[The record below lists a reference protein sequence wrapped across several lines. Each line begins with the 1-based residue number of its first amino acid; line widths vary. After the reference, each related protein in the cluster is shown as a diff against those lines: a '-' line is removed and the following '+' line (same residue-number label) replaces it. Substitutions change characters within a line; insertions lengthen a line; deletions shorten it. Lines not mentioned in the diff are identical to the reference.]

1 MASYGFATTQLSTLT
16 HAKQQQQDQRVALI
30 NSSNHVLCSN
40 ARLATM
46 TPSNNKSTTE
56 QCRNQQG
63 AEPPVDDSMDIS
75 ESTNSNNEEAVLS
88 NNVEKLPFLWQILSK
103 SDNRETPS
111 ATDILQELLDLFRSR
126 LAEPCPRNT
135 TTDMPQG

>member
-1 MASYGFATTQLSTLT
+1 MQHSLPLESLQSRFKTLDAHVEKLNLDVHGFPWFATTQLSTLT

-30 NSSNHVLCSN
+30 DSSNHVLCSN

-75 ESTNSNNEEAVLS
+75 ESTNSNNDA
-88 NNVEKLPFLWQILSK
+88 
-103 SDNRETPS
+103 
-111 ATDILQELLDLFRSR
+111 ALQHVTKFQRRAAQCCL
-126 LAEPCPRNT
+126 T
-135 TTDMPQG
+135 